1 MITRQNEQGNI
12 RNKYR
17 RLTAAVWRVHN
28 QNTIGA
34 SNHQRAYGSNFM
46 IIFDFFISRWK
57 KTGRCQEVFFG
68 SWGHALVTWP
78 LPL

>member
-57 KTGRCQEVFFG
+57 KLAVVKRPFLAVEDT
-68 SWGHALVTWP
+68 L
-78 LPL
+78 

>member
-57 KTGRCQEVFFG
+57 KLAVVKRSFLAVGDT
-68 SWGHALVTWP
+68 L
-78 LPL
+78 

>member
-57 KTGRCQEVFFG
+57 KLSVVKRSFLAVGDT
-68 SWGHALVTWP
+68 L
-78 LPL
+78 

>member
-1 MITRQNEQGNI
+1 MQNEQGNI

-57 KTGRCQEVFFG
+57 KLAVVKRPFLAVGDT
-68 SWGHALVTWP
+68 L
-78 LPL
+78 

>member
-17 RLTAAVWRVHN
+17 RLTAAVWSVHN

-57 KTGRCQEVFFG
+57 KLAVVKRPFLAVGDT
-68 SWGHALVTWP
+68 L
-78 LPL
+78 

>member
-34 SNHQRAYGSNFM
+34 SNYQRAYGSNFM

-57 KTGRCQEVFFG
+57 KLAVVKRSFLAVGDT
-68 SWGHALVTWP
+68 L
-78 LPL
+78 

>member
-1 MITRQNEQGNI
+1 MITRQNEQSNI

-46 IIFDFFISRWK
+46 IISDFFISRWK
-57 KTGRCQEVFFG
+57 KLAVVERPFLAVGDT
-68 SWGHALVTWP
+68 L
-78 LPL
+78 

>member
-1 MITRQNEQGNI
+1 MITRQNEQGKI

-17 RLTAAVWRVHN
+17 RLTAAVWRLHN

-46 IIFDFFISRWK
+46 IIFDFFVSRWK
-57 KTGRCQEVFFG
+57 KLAVVERPFLAVGDT
-68 SWGHALVTWP
+68 L
-78 LPL
+78 

>member
-1 MITRQNEQGNI
+1 MITRQNEQGKI

-46 IIFDFFISRWK
+46 IIFDFFVSRWK
-57 KTGRCQEVFFG
+57 KLAVVERPFLAVGDT
-68 SWGHALVTWP
+68 L
-78 LPL
+78 